1 MGNNDVEVFANAVRN
16 QYGQNFDPSNMV
28 QKLLG
33 QQVSSP
39 RQALDLMLRMG
50 KINQQQYSNYLR
62 ML

>member
-1 MGNNDVEVFANAVRN
+1 MNNQIETFANAVRT
-16 QYGQNFDPSNMV
+16 QYGQNFDPGSMA
-28 QKLLG
+28 QKMLG

-50 KINQQQYSNYLR
+50 RISQQQYNMYIK

>member
-16 QYGQNFDPSNMV
+16 QYGQNFDPRNMV

-50 KINQQQYSNYLR
+50 KINQQQYINYLEK
-62 ML
+62 L

>member
-16 QYGQNFDPSNMV
+16 QYGQNFDPSSMA
-28 QKLLG
+28 QKMLG

-50 KINQQQYSNYLR
+50 RISQQQYNMYIK

>member
-1 MGNNDVEVFANAVRN
+1 MNNQIETFANAVRT
-16 QYGQNFDPSNMV
+16 QYGQNFDPSNMA
-28 QKLLG
+28 QKMLG

-50 KINQQQYSNYLR
+50 RINQQQYNMYIK

>member
-1 MGNNDVEVFANAVRN
+1 MNNQIETFANAVRN
-16 QYGQNFDPSNMV
+16 QYGQNFDPSSMA
-28 QKLLG
+28 QKMLG

-50 KINQQQYSNYLR
+50 KISQQQYNMYIK

>member
-1 MGNNDVEVFANAVRN
+1 MNNQIETFANAVRT
-16 QYGQNFDPSNMV
+16 QYGQNFDPSSMA
-28 QKLLG
+28 QKMLG

-50 KINQQQYSNYLR
+50 RISQQQYNMYIK

>member
-1 MGNNDVEVFANAVRN
+1 MNNQIETFANAVRT
-16 QYGQNFDPSNMV
+16 QYGQNFDPSSMA
-28 QKLLG
+28 QKMLG

-50 KINQQQYSNYLR
+50 RISQQQYDMYIK